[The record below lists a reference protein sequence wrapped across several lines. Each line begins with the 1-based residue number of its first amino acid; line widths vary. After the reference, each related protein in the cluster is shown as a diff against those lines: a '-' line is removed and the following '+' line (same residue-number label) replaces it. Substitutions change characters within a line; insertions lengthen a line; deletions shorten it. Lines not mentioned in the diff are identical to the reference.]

1 MVDGGT
7 IGGGGA
13 YCIGAGR
20 SDIVKKGTNHI
31 NKLMISD
38 AHTHNKF
45 IFSSLDGS
53 YKRIVE
59 FIKYFIPYSLFY
71 FSVCWTWNKQE

>member
-7 IGGGGA
+7 IGGGG
-13 YCIGAGR
+13 IGAGR
-20 SDIVKKGTNHI
+20 SNIVKKGTNHI